1 MAKESVIYLKVES
14 KFYDDKIKRATEG
27 IKHFE
32 EECRTAGKSLD
43 QADKKTLDYVKALGD
58 MGTVAK
64 TAKGQLREYTNAL
77 NDLTSTY
84 KAMSDAEKN
93 SEFGK
98 AMSASI
104 EQIKVKAADLQ
115 DQIGDLNEELKHM
128 ASDTAFTDGI
138 NLMTR
143 TIGASASAI
152 VAWTGDS
159 KEMEAVIKDL
169 AKIGTTVAAVDQ
181 LTKAFQK
188 QNLVLLKNPYV
199 AAAAAIGAVG
209 IAIAEL
215 VKKSQELSAVEQN
228 LADVSKQGRE
238 NSAKEITRIE
248 MLNNIL
254 HDNTRSLQERKNALS
269 EIQALVPDY
278 HGALTEEGNLI
289 NDNSDAL
296 TAYINNLQRAAT
308 AQAAF
313 DRMVELQKQK
323 LEAQVQLQEAQGELK
338 KAEERVNRP
347 VTPAAAAAQAGS
359 GRNAYAAA
367 MESDIILL
375 GAAKSK
381 VTELERQVEEFNT
394 QITAL
399 QDLVKSSDIV
409 TVTGGTNKS
418 VNTKPVKENDE
429 PVLPKGSIAALRKEL
444 ADANKAYEMKT
455 TDEGRASAKARVE
468 ELTAALEKLTGVAK
482 TASKEVSTV
491 VTGAGGYSQ
500 EGIGGLRNDIQNQM
514 ASMQIGSKEYIVQA
528 ERLVD
533 LKAFENLLQ
542 TAVQNGIVIPPQLL
556 EDTFEKIDVG
566 IGVSDDDWKTF
577 VDDLNARL
585 AELNLPPIQL
595 DIQTGNVKELT
606 QDVRTMNMGWMEAAS
621 AISQVGSAMQGL
633 KDPSA
638 KIAGMVAQAV
648 ASVALGL
655 GAAIEHA
662 GTEQT
667 AGGPWG
673 WIAFAISA
681 TATMLATV
689 ASIAQATQG
698 FAEGGMVGGNS
709 YSGDNIVARLNSGE
723 GVLTATGIEN
733 AAEMASNVRGPIVQV
748 TGKLRG
754 KDLLL
759 VADNYNASRGG
770 SRGAYANVKM

>member
-1 MAKESVIYLKVES
+1 MADSVFKLTVNSKE
-14 KFYDDKIKRATEG
+14 YDDKIQRATNG
-27 IKHFE
+27 LIQFQKR
-32 EECRTAGKSLD
+32 CRDLGGTLEVVEKDELD
-43 QADKKTLDYVKALGD
+43 FVKALGK
-58 MGTVAK
+58 METV
-64 TAKGQLREYTNAL
+64 
-77 NDLTSTY
+77 S
-84 KAMSDAEKN
+84 S
-93 SEFGK
+93 S
-98 AMSASI
+98 
-104 EQIKVKAADLQ
+104 
-115 DQIGDLNEELKHM
+115 
-128 ASDTAFTDGI
+128 
-138 NLMTR
+138 
-143 TIGASASAI
+143 
-152 VAWTGDS
+152 
-159 KEMEAVIKDL
+159 
-169 AKIGTTVAAVDQ
+169 
-181 LTKAFQK
+181 
-188 QNLVLLKNPYV
+188 
-199 AAAAAIGAVG
+199 AVG
-209 IAIAEL
+209 
-215 VKKSQELSAVEQN
+215 
-228 LADVSKQGRE
+228 
-238 NSAKEITRIE
+238 
-248 MLNNIL
+248 
-254 HDNTRSLQERKNALS
+254 
-269 EIQALVPDY
+269 
-278 HGALTEEGNLI
+278 
-289 NDNSDAL
+289 
-296 TAYINNLQRAAT
+296 
-308 AQAAF
+308 
-313 DRMVELQKQK
+313 K
-323 LEAQVQLQEAQGELK
+323 LGELK
-338 KAEERVNRP
+338 KAFTELSMQYKQLTDAERNSPYGKALAGSLDQLKGRIKGLESDMSSVKGELTSFGDAFKQIGNKIGIP
-347 VTPAAAAAQAGS
+347 AELFTKMGLALGAAAAAVKVATDAFKSNEEIMDEWGRTTEAASSIYS
-359 GRNAYAAA
+359 GFLNALNTGDVSGFVTRMGEISAAA
-367 MESDIILL
+367 REAYDAMDKLQTYNAFNQINLQRAEREFRQTSVDYREGNASKSDVR
-375 GAAKSK
+375 AAADAWKK
-381 VTELERQVEEFNT
+381 ELETRQKMEMDVYLAKIKDLATQKGIDVQLLTDALSGQWGDYESLMNTPMTAYSYPVYTPGGGSYTQTVYKAETQEQKLGQALRQLNDDELANIQSLGKQAEATANQITDVNRQVSRLLRSGQNANT
-394 QITAL
+394 SANSETL
-399 QDLVKSSDIV
+399 
-409 TVTGGTNKS
+409 
-418 VNTKPVKENDE
+418 
-429 PVLPKGSIAALRKEL
+429 LPAGSIAALRKEL
-444 ADANKAYEMKT
+444 ADANKAYEMET

-500 EGIGGLRNDIQNQM
+500 EGIGGLRKDIQNQM
-514 ASMQIGSKEYIVQA
+514 ASMQIGSQEYIVQA

-595 DIQTGNVKELT
+595 DIQSGNVKELT
-606 QDVRTMNMGWMEAAS
+606 QDVKTMNMGWMEAAS

-638 KIAGMVAQAV
+638 KIAGMVAQAI

-655 GAAIEHA
+655 GSAIEHA
-662 GTEQT
+662 GAEQT

-689 ASIAQATQG
+689 ASISQATQG